1 VFEKIQDKWK
11 DERGSEILTPM
22 DEIFY
27 SAMRELLKKLAT
39 RTKKEINPLIKKILE
54 TRLERITY
62 VINDLMRIRTTKL
75 ITMVMDREKVTVN
88 LAREEQ
94 DFYDR
99 FSKIYDLYRKEVFSP
114 KDVAYVDINKVIGK
128 EIAEDEEE
136 DIDYV
141 AVRFI
146 KKTKTQIQGLDG
158 NTYGPFEPEDVCL
171 IPKENAI
178 GLVRREIAEN
188 IEM

>member
-1 VFEKIQDKWK
+1 MFEKIQDKWK
-11 DERGSEILTPM
+11 DERGNEKLTPM

-27 SAMRELLKKLAT
+27 SAMRELLKKRST
-39 RTKKEINPLIKKILE
+39 KTKKEINPLIKKILE
-54 TRLERITY
+54 TRLERIKY
-62 VINDLMRIRTTKL
+62 IINDLMRIRTTKL
-75 ITMVMDREKVTVN
+75 IAIVMNREKVTVN

-99 FSKIYDLYRKEVFSP
+99 FSQIYELYRKEVFSP
-114 KDVAYVDINKVIGK
+114 KDVAYVDINKLIGK
-128 EIAEDEEE
+128 EIEEE
-136 DIDYV
+136 VEEEIEYV
-141 AVRFI
+141 AIRFV

-158 NTYGPFEPEDVCL
+158 KTYGPFEPEDVCL

>member
-1 VFEKIQDKWK
+1 MFEKIQDKWT
-11 DERGSEILTPM
+11 DERGSENLTPM

-27 SAMRELLKKLAT
+27 SAMRELLKKRAIK
-39 RTKKEINPLIKKILE
+39 TKKEINPLIRKIQE
-54 TRLERITY
+54 TRLERIKY

-75 ITMVMDREKVTVN
+75 ITMVMNREKVTVN

-99 FSKIYDLYRKEVFSP
+99 FLQIYDLYRKEVFSP
-114 KDVAYVDINKVIGK
+114 KDVAYIDINKLIGK
-128 EIAEDEEE
+128 EINEEE
-136 DIDYV
+136 EEEIDYV
-141 AVRFI
+141 AIRFI

-158 NTYGPFEPEDVCL
+158 KTYGPFEPEDVCV

-188 IEM
+188 IET

>member
-1 VFEKIQDKWK
+1 MFEKIHDKWK
-11 DERGSEILTPM
+11 DERGSQKLTPM

-27 SAMRELLKKLAT
+27 SAMRDLLKK
-39 RTKKEINPLIKKILE
+39 RTVKTKEEINPFIKKILE
-54 TRLERITY
+54 IRLDRIKY
-62 VINDLMRIRTTKL
+62 VINDLMQIRTKKL
-75 ITMVMDREKVTVN
+75 ITMVMNREKVSAN

-99 FSKIYDLYRKEVFSP
+99 FSQIFELYRKEVFSP
-114 KDVAYVDINKVIGK
+114 KDVAYTDISKMIGR
-128 EIAEDEEE
+128 EIEEEGDEE
-136 DIDYV
+136 IDYV
-141 AVRFI
+141 PIRFI
-146 KKTKTQIQGLDG
+146 KRTKDRIQGLDG
-158 NTYGPFEPEDVCL
+158 KTYGPFEPEDVCL

>member
-1 VFEKIQDKWK
+1 MIEKIQDKWK
-11 DERGSEILTPM
+11 DERGSENLTPM

-27 SAMRELLKKLAT
+27 SAMRELLKKRT
-39 RTKKEINPLIKKILE
+39 IKTKKEINPLIRKIQE
-54 TRLERITY
+54 TRLERIKY

-75 ITMVMDREKVTVN
+75 IAMVMNREKVTVN

-94 DFYDR
+94 DFYNR
-99 FSKIYDLYRKEVFSP
+99 FSQIHDLYRKEVFSP
-114 KDVAYVDINKVIGK
+114 KDAAYTDINKLIGK
-128 EIAEDEEE
+128 EIEEE
-136 DIDYV
+136 EEEEIDYV
-141 AVRFI
+141 AIRFI
-146 KKTKTQIQGLDG
+146 KKTKSQIQGLDG
-158 NTYGPFEPEDVCL
+158 KTYGPFEPEDVCL

>member
-1 VFEKIQDKWK
+1 MFEKIQDKWK
-11 DERGSEILTPM
+11 DERGSEKLTPM

-27 SAMRELLKKLAT
+27 SAMRELLKKHT
-39 RTKKEINPLIKKILE
+39 TKTKKEINPLIKKILE
-54 TRLERITY
+54 TRLERIKY
-62 VINDLMRIRTTKL
+62 IINDLMRIRTTKL
-75 ITMVMDREKVTVN
+75 ITMVMNREKVTVN

-99 FSKIYDLYRKEVFSP
+99 FSQIYELYRKEVFSP
-114 KDVAYVDINKVIGK
+114 KDVAYVDINKLIGK
-128 EIAEDEEE
+128 EIEEE
-136 DIDYV
+136 GEEEIDYV
-141 AVRFI
+141 AIRFI

-158 NTYGPFEPEDVCL
+158 KTYGPFEPEDVCL

>member
-1 VFEKIQDKWK
+1 MFEKIQDKWK

-39 RTKKEINPLIKKILE
+39 RTKKEINPLIKKVLE

-75 ITMVMDREKVTVN
+75 ITMVMDREKITVN